1 MALQWGGTRWADQCH
16 QSDQRHQSNQRPQC
30 TIALLGVWGTQI
42 RLICAD
48 FHGFPGWPS
57 SGAGLV
63 GQISVI
69 SVHFLLCGGQDRQ
82 MGRSNCLIFE
92 NNVIVPILEA

>member
-1 MALQWGGTRWADQCH
+1 MCGGTGLQDQCN
-16 QSDQRHQSNQRPQC
+16 QSDQRPQC

-63 GQISVI
+63 EQIGVI
-69 SVHFLLCGGQDRQ
+69 S
-82 MGRSNCLIFE
+82 
-92 NNVIVPILEA
+92 